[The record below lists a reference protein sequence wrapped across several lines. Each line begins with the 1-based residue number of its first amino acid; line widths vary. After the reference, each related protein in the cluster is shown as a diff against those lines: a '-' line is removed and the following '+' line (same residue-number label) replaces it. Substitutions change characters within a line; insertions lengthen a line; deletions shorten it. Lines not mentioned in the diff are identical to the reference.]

1 MKVQSLFMNK
11 DDHRSNEQFQN
22 SNDFDSELKTN
33 FEIILTIF
41 LSTLIH
47 QDWKILEL
55 KNRYTRTYRR
65 MIQKYLEEET
75 RWIGFQKERNI

>member
-1 MKVQSLFMNK
+1 MNK

>member
-1 MKVQSLFMNK
+1 MNK
-11 DDHRSNEQFQN
+11 DDHRSNEQFQD

-33 FEIILTIF
+33 FEMILTIF

-47 QDWKILEL
+47 QDRVDWKILEL

>member
-1 MKVQSLFMNK
+1 MNK

-22 SNDFDSELKTN
+22 SNDFDSELKIN

-47 QDWKILEL
+47 QDRVDWKILEL

>member
-1 MKVQSLFMNK
+1 MNK
-11 DDHRSNEQFQN
+11 DDHRSNEKFQD
-22 SNDFDSELKTN
+22 SNDFDFELKTN
-33 FEIILTIF
+33 FEMILTIF

>member
-1 MKVQSLFMNK
+1 MNK

-41 LSTLIH
+41 LSTLIY
-47 QDWKILEL
+47 QDRVDWKILEL

>member
-1 MKVQSLFMNK
+1 MNK

-22 SNDFDSELKTN
+22 SNDFDSELKIN

-41 LSTLIH
+41 LSTLIY
-47 QDWKILEL
+47 QDRVDWKILEL

>member
-1 MKVQSLFMNK
+1 MNK
-11 DDHRSNEQFQN
+11 NDHRSNEQFQN
-22 SNDFDSELKTN
+22 SNDFDSELKIN

-41 LSTLIH
+41 LSTLIY
-47 QDWKILEL
+47 QDRVDWKILEL

>member
-1 MKVQSLFMNK
+1 MNK

-47 QDWKILEL
+47 QDRVDWKILEL